1 MEYDTIFAAARRAGN
16 ELALV
21 DAGRLSRTVVKAAAL
36 LRENAGKVLAAN
48 ALDLEAMDAD
58 SPMRDRLRL
67 TAERIASIAADMESV
82 AGLPS
87 PQGETIAE
95 WTRPN
100 GMTLRKVR
108 VPFGVVGMICEARP
122 NVTADIFSLSMKTG
136 NACVLKGGSDARRS
150 NEAIAALLRE
160 ALRSEGVDPAAFTLL
175 PAGHEAAGA
184 LLNAVGYVDVV
195 IPRGGAGLIPT
206 TQLPKFFRLTIDG
219 VQKLA
224 LTAPLVA
231 HFAPLL
237 FGERH
242 VRETAILRV
251 TRSADISVRGIMD
264 GCDADLR
271 AVMERLLR
279 RRRRL
284 EPVRAQLQGKV
295 TDEMRET
302 ARTLLGLP
310 KRQLFCTSAPA
321 DLSFVLTMPGEF
333 DLTGLTRPE
342 LPPARNVALQK
353 GDYFAYLARHDL
365 LLALPYQSVNPF
377 VDLLYEAADDPDVV
391 SIKITLYRLAGS
403 SRIAAALAYAAEHGK
418 QVQCLLELRAR
429 FDEQSNID
437 YSRMLED
444 AGCDILYGLT
454 KYKVHTKLCLITRR
468 CPGGICYYTQ
478 VGTGNYNEKTAE
490 QYTDLMLL
498 TSDPAIGRDAARTF
512 DRLARGETVG
522 ETESLWLAPE
532 GYKPQLMAHIEAQ
545 IRLGTAGYIGIKVN
559 AMNDA
564 DIMAQLVRASAA
576 GTEVE
581 LFVRGICCLRPGV
594 PGRTEHISVRSI
606 IGRYLEHERIFVFG
620 RGEAQE
626 VFIGSGDLL
635 ERNTVRRIEAFTAV
649 TDPNARAEVLEVL
662 SAMRRDNRQAWIMQP
677 DGSYLRPQPTGEP
690 FVSQT
695 YLHTYFAGRTVQKP
709 AASAPSQPQ
718 KKLPWWRRLWN
729 WLKNN

>member
-1 MEYDTIFAAARRAGN
+1 M
-16 ELALV
+16 
-21 DAGRLSRTVVKAAAL
+21 
-36 LRENAGKVLAAN
+36 
-48 ALDLEAMDAD
+48 
-58 SPMRDRLRL
+58 
-67 TAERIASIAADMESV
+67 
-82 AGLPS
+82 
-87 PQGETIAE
+87 
-95 WTRPN
+95 
-100 GMTLRKVR
+100 
-108 VPFGVVGMICEARP
+108 
-122 NVTADIFSLSMKTG
+122 
-136 NACVLKGGSDARRS
+136 
-150 NEAIAALLRE
+150 
-160 ALRSEGVDPAAFTLL
+160 
-175 PAGHEAAGA
+175 
-184 LLNAVGYVDVV
+184 
-195 IPRGGAGLIPT
+195 
-206 TQLPKFFRLTIDG
+206 
-219 VQKLA
+219 QKLA

-231 HFAPLL
+231 HFAPLV
-237 FGERH
+237 FGERR

-251 TRSADISVRGIMD
+251 TRSADISVRDIMD

-454 KYKVHTKLCLITRR
+454 QYKVHTKLCLITRR

-545 IRLGTAGYIGIKVN
+545 ICLGAAGYIGIKVN
-559 AMNDA
+559 AMKTRTSWRSSCA
-564 DIMAQLVRASAA
+564 RARRARRWSCSCAASAVCGRACPGARSTSRCAASSDGISSTSAFSSSAA
-576 GTEVE
+576 G
-581 LFVRGICCLRPGV
+581 
-594 PGRTEHISVRSI
+594 
-606 IGRYLEHERIFVFG
+606 
-620 RGEAQE
+620 
-626 VFIGSGDLL
+626 
-635 ERNTVRRIEAFTAV
+635 RRRKCSS
-649 TDPNARAEVLEVL
+649 ARAICS
-662 SAMRRDNRQAWIMQP
+662 SATPCA
-677 DGSYLRPQPTGEP
+677 GSRPSPP
-690 FVSQT
+690 
-695 YLHTYFAGRTVQKP
+695 
-709 AASAPSQPQ
+709 
-718 KKLPWWRRLWN
+718 
-729 WLKNN
+729 